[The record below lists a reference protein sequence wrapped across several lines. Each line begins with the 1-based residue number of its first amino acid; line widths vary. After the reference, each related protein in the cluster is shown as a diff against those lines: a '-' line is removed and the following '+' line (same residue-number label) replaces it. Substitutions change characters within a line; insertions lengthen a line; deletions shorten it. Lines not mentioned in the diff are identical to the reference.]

1 MTQKLRELHEQ
12 YGQVVRVGPNEVSTS
27 DWSVYRDIYSGKAST
42 KSKAFYDVIRAG
54 GVHLNIF
61 SMQNK
66 EQHAARR
73 KLENQSYSRQA
84 ILQNQSLIAE
94 KANVLVRRLVKT
106 AEDSHSSATAD
117 FYDLSGL
124 FSLEVILKCALNR
137 DYGDSPAGDSLTIL
151 KAMDGG
157 AISTQLSTALS
168 PIVTRKTGV
177 YFPGFIGHAFRQHN
191 VYEEMTKELL
201 AQFERQHEASPSDTS
216 RFMVAPMLTHTDG
229 FLGRR
234 LTKEEVLEEVMGL
247 TFAGSGTTSTTL
259 TYLVYSLARDATL
272 QDQLREELRAVPES
286 LLELQ
291 SLPLLNAIIKETF
304 RMYPT
309 IMSTLPRVL
318 DHPLQVG
325 KHVLPARTI
334 VGMQNYVHHRDSNLF
349 PQPDDFIPE
358 RWLET
363 NCDEKRIEDMNAA
376 LTPFSLGSRNCIGQN
391 LARAEL
397 HLATSKI
404 FKRLRLTLNAQMTD
418 WDMEME
424 DRFNIAPR
432 GRRLLVDVEVL

>member
-1 MTQKLRELHEQ
+1 M
-12 YGQVVRVGPNEVSTS
+12 RVGPNEISTS
-27 DWSVYRDIYSGKAST
+27 DWSVYREIYSGKAST
-42 KSKAFYDVIRAG
+42 KSKAFYDSIRAG
-54 GVHLNIF
+54 GIHLNIF
-61 SMQNK
+61 SMQHK

-73 KLENQSYSRQA
+73 KLENQSYSQQA
-84 ILQNQSLIAE
+84 ILQNESLIAE
-94 KANVLVRRLVKT
+94 KADVLVRRVVK
-106 AEDSHSSATAD
+106 AARDSHSGTTAD

-137 DYGDSPAGDSLTIL
+137 DYGDSPAGDSRTIL
-151 KAMDGG
+151 KAMDGA
-157 AISTQLSTALS
+157 AISTHITTALS
-168 PIVTRKTGV
+168 PIVTRKTGI
-177 YFPGFIGHAFRQHN
+177 YFPGLIGRSFRQHN
-191 VYEEMTKELL
+191 LYEAMTKELL
-201 AQFERQHEASPSDTS
+201 AQFERQHESSPKESA
-216 RFMVAPMLTHTDG
+216 RFMVAAMLTQKDG
-229 FLGRR
+229 FLGRK
-234 LTKEEVLEEVMGL
+234 LTEEEVLEEVMGL

-272 QDQLREELRAVPES
+272 QDRLREELNNTPES

-291 SLPLLNAIIKETF
+291 NLPLLTAIIKETF

-325 KHVLPARTI
+325 KYALPAQTI
-334 VGMQNYVHHRDSNLF
+334 IGMQNYVHHRDRTLF
-349 PQPDDFIPE
+349 PEPDKFIPE
-358 RWLET
+358 RWLGL
-363 NCDEKRIEDMNAA
+363 NSGNQQIMAMNAA

-397 HLATSKI
+397 YLATSKI
-404 FKRLRLTLNAQMTD
+404 FRNLNISVNPQMTE

-424 DRFNIAPR
+424 DRFNIAPK